1 MTQHGPMELA
11 LARARLERP
20 YFASALARLTLRA
33 TDTVPT
39 AAVTDRWVLLYN
51 PAFVERWQAECGV
64 PWGLV
69 LHELDHLR
77 RKHFAR
83 GKALAASGDY
93 ERMLLNLAM
102 DFEIN
107 DDLEMQ
113 QVPLHSSRALASAFA
128 AEHRQ
133 ELQQRGAPI
142 PAALKA
148 LEAYGDGGVMERY
161 YQLLLDLEPP
171 VPLELPCYGPTSGDD
186 AAAAD
191 GEDCVSDAE
200 ADLIWRHVAE
210 KTREHAQQRGR
221 GTVPAG
227 LVEWAEDFLAPSP
240 IPWRELLLAQVRRAF
255 AERSGASDY
264 TRKRPYRRQS
274 AYGRVLLP
282 GLYEPLPRVA
292 VVFDTSGSMAT
303 RDLAKGRTEIL
314 QILKLTGVPCAVL
327 DVDVAVHA
335 VQQVRG
341 SGDVQRV
348 GRKGRGGT
356 DMVVGIEAAL
366 DLQPDILIVYT
377 DGWTPWPAVPTR
389 CPMIALIAPG
399 GAKNAPSWARTVLV
413 DSFEE
418 AA

>member
-33 TDTVPT
+33 TDAVPT
-39 AAVTDRWVLLYN
+39 AAVTDGWVLLYN
-51 PAFVERWQAECGV
+51 PAFVERWQEACGV

-77 RKHFAR
+77 RKHFSR
-83 GKALAASGDY
+83 GKMLAASGDY
-93 ERMLLNLAM
+93 ERALLNLAM

-107 DDLEMQ
+107 DDLEAQ
-113 QVPLHSSRALASAFA
+113 QVPLHPSRDLASVFVV
-128 AEHRQ
+128 EHRRA
-133 ELQQRGAPI
+133 LQQRGASI
-142 PAALKA
+142 PAALEA

-171 VPLELPCYGPTSGDD
+171 VPPELLCYGPTSGE
-186 AAAAD
+186 D
-191 GEDCVSDAE
+191 GEDSVSEAE
-200 ADLIWRHVAE
+200 SGLIWRHVAE
-210 KTREHAQQRGR
+210 KTQEYAQQRGR
-221 GTVPAG
+221 GIVPG
-227 LVEWAEDFLAPSP
+227 DLVQWAEDFLAPSP

-303 RDLAKGRTEIL
+303 HDLAKGRTEIL
-314 QILKLTGVPCAVL
+314 QILKLTGVPCTVL
-327 DVDVAVHA
+327 DVDAAVHA

-356 DMVVGIEAAL
+356 DMVVGIEAAM
-366 DLQPDILIVYT
+366 DLQPDVLIVYT

-399 GAKNAPSWARTVLV
+399 GAKDAPPSWARTVLI
-413 DSFEE
+413 DSFE
-418 AA
+418 ARA